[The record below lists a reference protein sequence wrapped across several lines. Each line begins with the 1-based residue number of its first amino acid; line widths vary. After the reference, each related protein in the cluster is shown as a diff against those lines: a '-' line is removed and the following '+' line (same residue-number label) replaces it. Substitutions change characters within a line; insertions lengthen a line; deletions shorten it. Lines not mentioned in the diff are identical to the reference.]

1 MTACL
6 TFNAIYQALRVSTC
20 LVSSDHQRI
29 VISSLYTIYNF
40 EPCETGQLK
49 MGEVYESL
57 YDQNRP
63 CYGIG
68 IVLHEH
74 SDNINFIERGYY

>member
-1 MTACL
+1 MTGL
-6 TFNAIYQALRVSTC
+6 SNVNAICQALRASTC
-20 LVSSDHQRI
+20 LVNSDHQRI
-29 VISSLYTIYNF
+29 VINSLYSIHNF
-40 EPCETGQLK
+40 EPYETGQLK

-57 YDQNRP
+57 YDHNKP

-74 SDNINFIERGYY
+74 SENMNFIEQGCY